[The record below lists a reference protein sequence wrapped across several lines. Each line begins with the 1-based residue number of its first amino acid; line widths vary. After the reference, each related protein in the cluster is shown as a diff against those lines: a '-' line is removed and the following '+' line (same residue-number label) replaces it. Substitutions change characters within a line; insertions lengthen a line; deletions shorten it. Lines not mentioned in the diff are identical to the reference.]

1 MTLATILLLAGAGMA
16 GGLANAVA
24 GGASLITYPAMLA
37 TGLPALIATA
47 SNSVAVAP
55 GHAMAAFADRE
66 RLPPVDRRAI
76 AIYAISIIGS
86 IAGAILLLVTSERA
100 LSFIIPLLLGI
111 ATVIYAFSSQIER
124 LVRWLAG
131 GEPHPL
137 LSQTLLAATAVY
149 GGYFGGGLGVML
161 MAILS
166 VVGINEVRTANALK
180 NAIATVVAVV
190 AIAIFVAK
198 GVVSWPETMV
208 MLAGAVAGGYA
219 GGRLIRVLPPALV
232 RTVVVTAGVVM
243 TCYYAW
249 RYWA

>member
-1 MTLATILLLAGAGMA
+1 MTFTIVLLLAGAGFI

-37 TGLPALIATA
+37 TGLPPLIATA

-55 GHAMAAFADRE
+55 GHALAAIADRKL
-66 RLPPVDRRAI
+66 LPPLDRRAV
-76 AIYAISIIGS
+76 AIYVISIIGS

-100 LSFIIPLLLGI
+100 LSFIVPLLLGI

-124 LVRWLAG
+124 FVRRLAG
-131 GEPHPL
+131 GTPHPL
-137 LSQTLLAATAVY
+137 LSQVLLAATALY

-166 VVGINEVRTANALK
+166 VVGISDVRTANVLK
-180 NAIATVVAVV
+180 NAIATVVALV
-190 AIAIFVAK
+190 AIVIFVAQ
-198 GVVSWPETMV
+198 GVVSWPETLV

-232 RTVVVTAGVVM
+232 RTIVVTAGVVM
-243 TCYYAW
+243 TAYYAW
-249 RYWA
+249 RYWF